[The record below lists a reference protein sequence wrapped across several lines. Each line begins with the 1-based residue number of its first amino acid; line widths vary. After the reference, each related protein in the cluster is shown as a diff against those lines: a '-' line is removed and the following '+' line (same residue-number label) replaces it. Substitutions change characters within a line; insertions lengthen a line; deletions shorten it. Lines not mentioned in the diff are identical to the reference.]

1 MAIRRNQDSQKV
13 LTSYKRTVRTLKV
26 ISSVSLVI
34 AIIAIAM
41 AAFALVEVSQHPVAL
56 SNHTTNTTNNN
67 TVFGARL
74 VNIDQPLNA
83 TELGII
89 NNAPNSYFEKAGAMY
104 LNGSI
109 KNPIGYLVGSL
120 KVNTVN
126 GIVINGKP
134 SVIYLGSITC
144 VFCGE
149 NRWAMALA
157 LSRFGT
163 FNQLYKGYSALQDS
177 DVPTLYWNKNN
188 YKTPGIDLTNHY
200 SSPYINF
207 ITLEDEYPITGGFAL
222 QPMAVIGQE
231 VNSSNNQSDIAAFNL
246 INKLNNFDGT
256 PYTIWGNYQL
266 DGADGI
272 DFGNTTAISGGYPE
286 LTFMTHAQILNSLN
300 SPNDQFSWSEYAAA
314 DFYTAEMCLTLN
326 NSTAI
331 SACSL
336 PAINKIEQQI
346 QKGSF

>member
-1 MAIRRNQDSQKV
+1 MAIKKQDTQKT
-13 LTSYKRTVRTLKV
+13 LTSYKRTMRTLKI
-26 ISSVSLVI
+26 ISSVSLAV
-34 AIIAIAM
+34 AIIAIAIAM
-41 AAFALVEVSQHPVAL
+41 FALVEASQHPVAIA
-56 SNHTTNTTNNN
+56 NHTTNTTTNA
-67 TVFGARL
+67 TTFGDRL
-74 VNIDQPLNA
+74 VNIDQPLNSSS
-83 TELGII
+83 LSVI
-89 NNAPNSYFEKAGAMY
+89 NDAPNSYFEKAGEMY

-126 GIVINGKP
+126 GIIINGKP

-163 FNQLYKGYSALQDS
+163 FNQLYKGYSSLGDS
-177 DVPTLYWNKNN
+177 DVPTLYWNKDN
-188 YKTPGIDLTNHY
+188 YNTPGLNLTNHY
-200 SSPYINF
+200 TSPYINF
-207 ITLEDEYPITGGFAL
+207 ISLEDEYPITGGFAL
-222 QPMAVIGQE
+222 QPMSVIGGE

-246 INKLNNFDGT
+246 INKLNNFNGT

-266 DGADGI
+266 DGADGV
-272 DFGNTTAISGGYPE
+272 DFGNTTTIVGGYPE

-300 SPNDQFSWSEYAAA
+300 SPNDQFAWSEYAAA

-326 NSTAI
+326 NSTQI
-331 SACSL
+331 SACGL
-336 PAINKIEQQI
+336 PAISKIEQQI